1 MSLLKYQEYHE
12 DQIKKTRDIIN
23 LINHTENIGIESQKM
38 LDEQYEKLQRCDNLT
53 ENINTNLETSSNILG
68 RIKYLFFSRKAC
80 NIEKISKNIEDT
92 NIEDKNIEDKN
103 IEDKNISHI
112 QIKSDIV
119 NKNIS
124 NNLDNL
130 DKNIK
135 NELNNNLDEI
145 NYGINNLKNIALS
158 INKQLDLDAKLL
170 DKINIKSEINNNNI
184 KKINKEI
191 NKLL

>member
-1 MSLLKYQEYHE
+1 MSLLKYQEYQE

-53 ENINTNLETSSNILG
+53 ENINTNLETSANILG
-68 RIKYLFFSRKAC
+68 RIKHFFFSRKAC
-80 NIEKISKNIEDT
+80 NIEKIPK

-130 DKNIK
+130 DKNKK
-135 NELNNNLDEI
+135 NELNDNLDEI

-158 INKQLDLDAKLL
+158 INKQLDLDAILL
-170 DKINIKSEINNNNI
+170 NKINIKSEINNNNI